1 MRFTQLALVLAA
13 ALGAAA
19 CDDDNTGPDS
29 EARVRVVHA
38 SPDAPNVDVLIDGAA
53 VLTDVPFG
61 AASTYLPV
69 EAGDRELQ
77 VRAAGTST
85 VVIED
90 DQDLDDGSDY
100 TVIAS
105 GLVASISA
113 LELAD
118 DNSAPAAGQIKLRVV
133 HGAPS
138 APAVDV
144 YVTAPG
150 ADLNAATPTLASV
163 PFRAASDYLEV
174 PAGNYQVRVTVA
186 GTKTVAIDT
195 GTLTLSAGQVR
206 TAIALDAPGGGAPF
220 SALLLADLN

>member
-1 MRFTQLALVLAA
+1 MRFTQLALVLAV

-19 CDDDNTGPDS
+19 CDDDSTSPDS
-29 EARVRVVHA
+29 EARVRVVHG

-53 VLTDVPFG
+53 VLDDVPFG
-61 AASTYLPV
+61 AASAYLPV
-69 EAGDRELQ
+69 EAGDREFQ

-85 VVIED
+85 AVIND
-90 DQDLDDGSDY
+90 DQDFDDGSDY

-105 GLVASISA
+105 GLLANISA
-113 LELAD
+113 LALAD

-150 ADLNAATPTLASV
+150 ADLNAATPTLSNV
-163 PFRAASDYLEV
+163 PFRAASDYLQV
-174 PAGNYQVRVTVA
+174 PAGSYQVRVTVA

-195 GTLTLSAGQVR
+195 EALALSAGQVR

-220 SALLLADLN
+220 SALLLADLD